1 MILAIVGLCAV
12 EVKPLGPVQLQ
23 PVAPVALPV
32 KVNVLPTQIGLGA
45 AEADTAVGTV
55 QPMQPKA
62 TQVKLAWLHAS
73 KQSVVVLKMSKL
85 FSEAPGVMAL
95 RCAVVSRGMS
105 KPLL

>member
-12 EVKPLGPVQLQ
+12 EVKPLGPIQLK

-73 KQSVVVLKMSKL
+73 KQSVVVL
-85 FSEAPGVMAL
+85 
-95 RCAVVSRGMS
+95 
-105 KPLL
+105 